1 MNKTWVFMTFCFTA
15 LVMGCSNNS
24 EVEEVSEEASEEI
37 SQAADGPKFDLLSTP
52 VGDVNFPTSCTTEA
66 SPLVERG
73 VALMHNMMYPE
84 AQFAFSMADDVDP
97 NCAMSYWGQAMVMIH
112 PLWGDALSAED
123 YARGL
128 ELTRRGQSIDGITE
142 REQNFLKTTEAF
154 YMESAD
160 LNMIN
165 GFAKMSDVWQ
175 NISDEMPEDMDA
187 KAFNALFKVAI
198 SKNDT
203 ERLEAGQVALDILKT
218 MPNHPGGHH
227 YVIHAFDTADL
238 ASGALEVAD
247 HYGQITPKVPHASHM
262 MTHTY
267 TRLGKWDSAIEWN
280 NISAGTALEICIDNG
295 AVNSHYPHAMDY
307 LVFAHLQKGD
317 DEAAAKLEEELF
329 SLDIQEY
336 EKSGQRAIAYAFT
349 AVPARNSLE
358 RKDWQT
364 AITLMPKSPSYFPWI
379 DADKRDI
386 GNTYFARAL
395 GFSRLGRPDEATADI
410 ELLAE
415 MAATLPPMNGLEYY
429 RMKIESQL
437 LGARAWQYLANGDT
451 ENALAL
457 MKQASEQ
464 EATSK
469 NAPSNPGDILPAEE
483 LLGDM
488 YLKLSRVEEA
498 HAAYKLSLKRSPG
511 RYNSIYGV
519 GNTAYELGDMETAK
533 KYFSLLIENSEGG
546 NSSRATLADAR
557 TKLATLN

>member
-546 NSSRATLADAR
+546 NSSRTTLADAR
-557 TKLATLN
+557 IKLATLN

>member
-1 MNKTWVFMTFCFTA
+1 
-15 LVMGCSNNS
+15 
-24 EVEEVSEEASEEI
+24 
-37 SQAADGPKFDLLSTP
+37 
-52 VGDVNFPTSCTTEA
+52 
-66 SPLVERG
+66 
-73 VALMHNMMYPE
+73 
-84 AQFAFSMADDVDP
+84 
-97 NCAMSYWGQAMVMIH
+97 
-112 PLWGDALSAED
+112 
-123 YARGL
+123 
-128 ELTRRGQSIDGITE
+128 
-142 REQNFLKTTEAF
+142 
-154 YMESAD
+154 
-160 LNMIN
+160 
-165 GFAKMSDVWQ
+165 
-175 NISDEMPEDMDA
+175 
-187 KAFNALFKVAI
+187 
-198 SKNDT
+198 
-203 ERLEAGQVALDILKT
+203 
-218 MPNHPGGHH
+218 
-227 YVIHAFDTADL
+227 
-238 ASGALEVAD
+238 
-247 HYGQITPKVPHASHM
+247 
-262 MTHTY
+262 
-267 TRLGKWDSAIEWN
+267 
-280 NISAGTALEICIDNG
+280 
-295 AVNSHYPHAMDY
+295 
-307 LVFAHLQKGD
+307 
-317 DEAAAKLEEELF
+317 LEEDLF